1 MEDHGGS
8 PQLPA
13 RDRRPRKELAILRKL
28 ANLAAVLVLAGLAFV
43 LYGERRFRDLR
54 ETLEAEI
61 STYKRQRWERP
72 TLRGSVEEGNA
83 AIAGQQALAGFR
95 GLKPEPREQL
105 ASQLHYGQPLGAEQL
120 QLLDAHAAMI
130 AGLRKS
136 TQRGFAMTEIAAE
149 QGARAQVPPYP
160 LVIDAV
166 LILLA
171 HAARS
176 APDECLLIA
185 ADAMR
190 FGQDL
195 VPGAPLEAAS
205 VAMRIT
211 SLATPVVQRCAALA
225 SNEGVP
231 RAARELNTLATHAPS
246 PGSGIELAD
255 ITAQVELLRLAEL
268 FPDQSSDS
276 FITRVRR
283 RPALFEAFARFEQPT
298 RWRELA
304 PERYPEAL
312 EGWQREHDWRA
323 RSELQLVAD
332 ASSQV
337 QGWLYDDMRGQALLR
352 ALTVGLATL
361 TERLRQR
368 RTPHEPIGLSDPA
381 LRDPFNAQ
389 PLKWR
394 LSQDGRELSLWSVG
408 EDRRDDKGSSEWTAQ
423 APIDVVV
430 HFALKPFEDAE
441 STRRSARR

>member
-1 MEDHGGS
+1 MEARRASLHGTG
-8 PQLPA
+8 
-13 RDRRPRKELAILRKL
+13 DRKERSILRKL
-28 ANLAAVLVLAGLAFV
+28 ANLAALLVLCGLALV

-61 STYKRQRWERP
+61 ATYKRQRWERP
-72 TLRGSVEEGNA
+72 TLRGGTDDGNA
-83 AIAGQQALAGFR
+83 ALGAQQALARFR
-95 GLKPEPREQL
+95 GLKPEQRDAL
-105 ASQLHYGQPLGAEQL
+105 AAALHYGQPLTAEQL
-120 QLLDAHAAMI
+120 QLIDAHAALI
-130 AGLRKS
+130 DALRKS

-149 QGARAQVPPYP
+149 QGARARVPPYP
-160 LVIDAV
+160 LAIDAALV
-166 LILLA
+166 LLGQ
-171 HAARS
+171 AARS
-176 APDECLLIA
+176 SPDECLMIA
-185 ADAMR
+185 ADGMR

-205 VAMRIT
+205 VAMRII
-211 SLATPVVQRCAALA
+211 SLATPVVQKCAALA
-225 SNEGVP
+225 SNDAVP

-268 FPDQSSDS
+268 FPDQSNDS
-276 FITRVRR
+276 FITRIRR
-283 RPALFEAFARFEQPT
+283 RPALFEAFSRFEHPT

-304 PERYPEAL
+304 PEHYPEAL

-332 ASSQV
+332 ASSEV

-352 ALTVGLATL
+352 ALTVGLGTL

-368 RTPHEPIGLSDPA
+368 RTPHEPIGLNDPS

-389 PLKWR
+389 ALKWR

-408 EDRRDDKGSSEWTAQ
+408 EDRRDDKGSSEWAAQ

-430 HFALKPFEDAE
+430 HFALKPFDDVD